1 MEISE
6 EHKKITRLI
15 ARKIVIGLSEQDEQL
30 LTDWRNESEQNEAI
44 YQRLIDIEY
53 MGMQTRRLEK
63 IDVHKYRQTTEKI
76 LFPYRMRWIHYIG
89 YAAAVVVLIV
99 GSVLIGYLLPERK
112 NEMPFAA
119 QEEVIAPGSQKATL
133 VFADGQRVDLGT
145 AKDKQ
150 INIKGIEISGEQ
162 AVVKGNA
169 DKEEAEWNK
178 LIIPRGGEYNL
189 VLGDG
194 TVVYINSESC
204 LEFPVKFTGKNR
216 EVRLH
221 GEAYFKVTKSQEH
234 PFIVKTDKMDI
245 LVTGTEFN
253 VKAYQNE
260 KLVQATLVSGQV
272 RVAVGEDRSQTR
284 VLIPSQQAEFGQ
296 DGQLQVRD
304 VDVNSFIAWK
314 NGQFIF
320 KNDRLED
327 IMTVLARWYDFEVF
341 YLNDSVRDLVFAGK
355 LNRLEA
361 IDPILEIME
370 STGKINIEI
379 KGKSVVLS
387 AK

>member
-1 MEISE
+1 MELSE

-15 ARKIVIGLSEQDEQL
+15 ARKIVVGLSEQDEQFL
-30 LTDWRNESEQNEAI
+30 SNWRNKSEQNEII
-44 YQRLIDIEY
+44 YQRLVDVEY
-53 MGMQTRRLEK
+53 LGKNVRRLERV
-63 IDVHKYRQTTEKI
+63 DVHQYRKAAERV
-76 LFPYRMRWIHYIG
+76 LFPYRIRQIRYIR
-89 YAAAVVVLIV
+89 YAAAVAVLIV
-99 GSVLIGYLLPERK
+99 GSALVGYLLPDQK
-112 NEMPFAA
+112 NEATFVA
-119 QEEVIAPGSQKATL
+119 QKEVIEPGSQKATL
-133 VFADGQRVDLGT
+133 VLADGQSVDLGA

-162 AVVKGNA
+162 AVVKRNTEGKA
-169 DKEEAEWNK
+169 AEWNK
-178 LIIPRGGEYNL
+178 LIIPRGGEYKL

-272 RVAVGEDRSQTR
+272 RVAVGEDRSQTQ

-296 DGQLQVRD
+296 DGQLQVKN

-361 IDPILEIME
+361 IDPILEIMA